1 MEKVVERELEIFR
14 NISSRHDYELII
26 SEGIKFS
33 DFMRLDYLL
42 RELGLMS
49 LEIYFSKRHY
59 VKFEKQMEYLETLDT
74 ISPIIDYETYFEW
87 KRDFLINIK
96 DKGERDRIRNIFEMS

>member
-14 NISSRHDYELII
+14 NISSRNDYELII

-49 LEIYFSKRHY
+49 LEIYFFERHY

-96 DKGERDRIRNIFEMS
+96 DKGERDKIRNIFEMN